1 MAKEIKNHTPITIS
15 AWNEYWVNK
24 KFKPII
30 ENPPQV
36 AYGGTNIE
44 PLASIG
50 MSYFL
55 EPCREKFK
63 DGFVVLDYGAGAGIL
78 CNFISERLED
88 FKYYGLEP
96 YSEHGIERIS
106 LGKDIFKDSR
116 VTFGYIEKDL
126 NLVLSESP
134 DCIVLISVFTH
145 LELDDIT
152 KILNNLIKVFDYNPN
167 CDIVFSCF
175 LADKEYA
182 VHPQPDIWKN
192 FYGQSFIQE
201 SSIQNYCS
209 LNNLELTKC
218 PFFIA
223 DGGHKHEIFK
233 INKKEKT
240 KNG

>member
-1 MAKEIKNHTPITIS
+1 MDGQTRHALLLAADELQ
-15 AWNEYWVNK
+15 AA
-24 KFKPII
+24 FA
-30 ENPPQV
+30 V
-36 AYGGTNIE
+36 A
-44 PLASIG
+44 L
-50 MSYFL
+50 
-55 EPCREKFK
+55 
-63 DGFVVLDYGAGAGIL
+63 LD
-78 CNFISERLED
+78 
-88 FKYYGLEP
+88 
-96 YSEHGIERIS
+96 H
-106 LGKDIFKDSR
+106 
-116 VTFGYIEKDL
+116 
-126 NLVLSESP
+126 
-134 DCIVLISVFTH
+134 VLIDGIGPHMIDAAHRRRDQPRKADHRTTRGEQRHDQQVLVVADGLLQFVG
-145 LELDDIT
+145 LRI
-152 KILNNLIKVFDYNPN
+152 YNPN